1 MKAENSLFGRR
12 WLSAGAV
19 LIILLLF
26 VSSLAVPVYASQD
39 VSSGV
44 KVSRVSDNVYAV
56 VLPGGKMLIETVSK
70 TFTRI
75 TFIPQ
80 TGNKTVFEIDS
91 SGSEVVMKVNGK
103 EAYRLPKEKIKPV
116 TFTVKPIQTRNL
128 TPQAQVQASSY
139 AYNYWWDGVYFI
151 KDPYGIDVPY
161 PHPDYYFYGISPR
174 SSWSI
179 RGYKLYHYKFDSS
192 TSNFLAGL
200 PPNAI
205 GGLIGAVIGG
215 IIGARIGGPQG
226 GIVGAAIG
234 AIVGTFIT
242 GIIGAYLTGPLLDEH
257 QCMWWWISNA
267 FIDWLSANAWWLYTI
282 YAVNPALAVSIA
294 SSQFLTLGYLRI
306 GPTTFYDAVGVGN
319 P

>member
-1 MKAENSLFGRR
+1 MKAEKSLVRRR

-19 LIILLLF
+19 LTILLLF
-26 VSSLAVPVYASQD
+26 VSSLAVPVYASQE

-56 VLPGGKMLIETVSK
+56 VLPGGKMLIETVSQ

-75 TFIPQ
+75 TFVPQ

-128 TPQAQVQASSY
+128 TPQAQVQALSY

-151 KDPYGIDVPY
+151 KDPYGIDVRY
-161 PHPDYYFYGISPR
+161 PHPDYYFYGISPG
-174 SSWSI
+174 SSWGI

-192 TSNFLAGL
+192 TSSFLADV
-200 PPNAI
+200 PPAVIGVVIAAI
-205 GGLIGAVIGG
+205 VTGGNVLAEIVGAVIAS
-215 IIGARIGGPQG
+215 IIGS
-226 GIVGAAIG
+226 
-234 AIVGTFIT
+234 
-242 GIIGAYLTGPLLDEH
+242 YLTGPLLDEH

-267 FIDWLSANAWWLYTI
+267 FIDWLIANALWLYTL
-282 YAVNPALAVSIA
+282 YAVNPALALSIVF
-294 SSQFLTLGYLRI
+294 SEFLSQGYLRI
-306 GPTTFYDAVGVGN
+306 GPTTYYDAVGAGN

>member
-1 MKAENSLFGRR
+1 
-12 WLSAGAV
+12 V
-19 LIILLLF
+19 LTILLLL
-26 VSSLAVPVYASQD
+26 VSSLAVPVYASQE

-91 SGSEVVMKVNGK
+91 AGSEVVMKVNGK

-128 TPQAQVQASSY
+128 SPQAQVQASSY

-151 KDPYGIDVPY
+151 KDPYGIDVRY
-161 PHPDYYFYGISPR
+161 PHPDYYYYGISPG

-200 PPNAI
+200 PPAAI
-205 GGLIGAVIGG
+205 GGVIGAVIGG
-215 IIGARIGGPQG
+215 LIGGAVG
-226 GIVGAAIG
+226 GAIG
-234 AIVGTFIT
+234 AIVGAVIT

-267 FIDWLSANAWWLYTI
+267 FINWLIANAWWLYTL

-294 SSQFLTLGYLRI
+294 SSQFLSQGYLRI
-306 GPTTFYDAVGVGN
+306 GPTTFYDAIGAGN

>member
-1 MKAENSLFGRR
+1 MKAENSLVGRR

-19 LIILLLF
+19 LIILLLL
-26 VSSLAVPVYASQD
+26 VSSLAVPVYASQE

-56 VLPGGKMLIETVSK
+56 VLPGGKMLIEIVSK
-70 TFTRI
+70 TFSRI

-91 SGSEVVMKVNGK
+91 AGSEIVMKVNGK

-128 TPQAQVQASSY
+128 NPQAQVQAFSY

-200 PPNAI
+200 PPAAIGGVMGAVI
-205 GGLIGAVIGG
+205 GGLIGGTVGG
-215 IIGARIGGPQG
+215 
-226 GIVGAAIG
+226 AIG
-234 AIVGTFIT
+234 AIVGAVIT

-267 FIDWLSANAWWLYTI
+267 FIDWLSANAWWLYTL

-294 SSQFLTLGYLRI
+294 SSQFLTKGYLRI
-306 GPTTFYDAVGVGN
+306 GPTTYYDAVGAGN

>member
-1 MKAENSLFGRR
+1 MKAKNSLVGRR

-19 LIILLLF
+19 LTILLLL
-26 VSSLAVPVYASQD
+26 VSSLAVPVYASQE

-44 KVSRVSDNVYAV
+44 KVSKVSDNVYAV

-91 SGSEVVMKVNGK
+91 AGSEVVMKVNGK

-128 TPQAQVQASSY
+128 SPQAQVQASSY
-139 AYNYWWDGVYFI
+139 AYKYWWDGVYFI

-161 PHPDYYFYGISPR
+161 PHPDYYYYRISPG

-179 RGYKLYHYKFDSS
+179 RGYKLYHVKFDSS
-192 TSNFLAGL
+192 TSKFLAGF
-200 PPNAI
+200 PPAVIGGAIAAVI
-205 GGLIGAVIGG
+205 GGLIGGTVGG
-215 IIGARIGGPQG
+215 
-226 GIVGAAIG
+226 VIG
-234 AIVGTFIT
+234 AIVGAVIT
-242 GIIGAYLTGPLLDEH
+242 GIIGAYLTEPLLDEH

-267 FIDWLSANAWWLYTI
+267 FINWLIANAWWLYRI
-282 YAVNPALAVSIA
+282 YVVSPVLAVSIA
-294 SSQFLTLGYLRI
+294 SSVFLTLGYLRI
-306 GPTTFYDAVGVGN
+306 GPTTYYDAIGAGN

>member
-1 MKAENSLFGRR
+1 MKAEKSLVRRR

-19 LIILLLF
+19 LTILLLLI
-26 VSSLAVPVYASQD
+26 SSLAVPVYASQE

-44 KVSRVSDNVYAV
+44 KVSKVSDNVYAV

-91 SGSEVVMKVNGK
+91 AGSEVVMKVNGK

-128 TPQAQVQASSY
+128 SPQAQVQAFSY

-200 PPNAI
+200 PPSVI

-215 IIGARIGGPQG
+215 LIGGTVG
-226 GIVGAAIG
+226 GAIG
-234 AIVGTFIT
+234 AIVGALIT

-294 SSQFLTLGYLRI
+294 SSQFLSQGYLRI
-306 GPTTFYDAVGVGN
+306 GPTTFYDAVGAGN

>member
-1 MKAENSLFGRR
+1 MGAPSASRLARAPHCYYILAMKAEKSLVRRR

-19 LIILLLF
+19 LAILLLF
-26 VSSLAVPVYASQD
+26 VSSLAVPVYASQE
-39 VSSGV
+39 VPSNI
-44 KVSRVSDNVYAV
+44 KVFRVSDNVYAV
-56 VLPGGKMLIETVSK
+56 VLPGGKMLIEAVSK

-116 TFTVKPIQTRNL
+116 TFTVKPIQARNL
-128 TPQAQVQASSY
+128 SPQAQVQAFSY

-161 PHPDYYFYGISPR
+161 PHPDYYFYGISPG

-192 TSNFLAGL
+192 TSSFLADAS
-200 PPNAI
+200 P
-205 GGLIGAVIGG
+205 AVISVV
-215 IIGARIGGPQG
+215 I
-226 GIVGAAIG
+226 AAI
-234 AIVGTFIT
+234 VT
-242 GIIGAYLTGPLLDEH
+242 GG
-257 QCMWWWISNA
+257 M
-267 FIDWLSANAWWLYTI
+267 
-282 YAVNPALAVSIA
+282 
-294 SSQFLTLGYLRI
+294 FLRR
-306 GPTTFYDAVGVGN
+306 
-319 P
+319 

>member
-1 MKAENSLFGRR
+1 MKAEKSLVRRR

-19 LIILLLF
+19 LTILLLF
-26 VSSLAVPVYASQD
+26 VSSLAVPVYASQE

-44 KVSRVSDNVYAV
+44 KVSRVSNNVYAV

-80 TGNKTVFEIDS
+80 IGNKTVFEIDS
-91 SGSEVVMKVNGK
+91 AGSEVVMKVNGK

-128 TPQAQVQASSY
+128 SPQAQVQASSY
-139 AYNYWWDGVYFI
+139 AYNYWWDGVYFK
-151 KDPYGIDVPY
+151 KDPYGIDVRY
-161 PHPDYYFYGISPR
+161 PHPDYYYYRISPG

-200 PPNAI
+200 PPAAI
-205 GGLIGAVIGG
+205 GGVIGG
-215 IIGARIGGPQG
+215 VIGGLMG
-226 GIVGAAIG
+226 GAVGGAVG
-234 AIVGTFIT
+234 AIVGAVIT
-242 GIIGAYLTGPLLDEH
+242 GIIGAYLTGPLLDEY

-267 FIDWLSANAWWLYTI
+267 FIDWLRANAWWLYTL
-282 YAVNPALAVSIA
+282 YAVNPALAISIA
-294 SSQFLTLGYLRI
+294 SSQFLKLGYLRI
-306 GPTTFYDAVGVGN
+306 GPTTYYDAVGAGK